1 VKINLRIEYTTGE
14 EVEVTASASDL
25 VAFESKFEIAVT
37 KLEQDM
43 KYTYLLWLAW
53 HSLFRKKLT
62 DKDFESWVDFVESV
76 APSDIDPKSK
86 G

>member
-1 VKINLRIEYTTGE
+1 MKINLRIEYTTGE